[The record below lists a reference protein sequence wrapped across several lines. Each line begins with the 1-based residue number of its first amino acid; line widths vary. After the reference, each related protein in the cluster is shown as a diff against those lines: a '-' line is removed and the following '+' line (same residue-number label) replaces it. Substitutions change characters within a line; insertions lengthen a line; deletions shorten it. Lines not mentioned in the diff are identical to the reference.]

1 MDGTEEGKRR
11 DARAGRGGG
20 REGMSR
26 DGALPGTIKEEG
38 MGKDR
43 FSRCINMDGV
53 ITRHLKMR

>member
-1 MDGTEEGKRR
+1 
-11 DARAGRGGG
+11 
-20 REGMSR
+20 MSR